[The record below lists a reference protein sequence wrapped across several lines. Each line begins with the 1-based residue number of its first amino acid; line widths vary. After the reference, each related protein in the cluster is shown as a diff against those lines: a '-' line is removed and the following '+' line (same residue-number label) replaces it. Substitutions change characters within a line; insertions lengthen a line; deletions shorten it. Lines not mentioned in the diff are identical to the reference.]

1 MDGAK
6 SDAIACVCQWSGR
19 KPLSLSSGAEVP
31 EVGIHGAT
39 RVKMACQCGGLD
51 RPSGMDRQVQ
61 RLHGS
66 DDFLQNQ
73 GFGRALTAAPHEGPV
88 VLLHSYAGRLRG
100 CHPVPSAAQKR
111 TYWVHDLGM
120 VDLSR
125 KTRGRRYGRRIGLG
139 EFELSPVSRT
149 ATPRVESV
157 WSANERRPAA
167 ERVRPD
173 QERHLPAAEACQA
186 CGAVPS

>member
-1 MDGAK
+1 M
-6 SDAIACVCQWSGR
+6 
-19 KPLSLSSGAEVP
+19 
-31 EVGIHGAT
+31 GIHGAT
-39 RVKMACQCGGLD
+39 RVKMACQCNGLD
-51 RPSGMDRQVQ
+51 RSSRINWGVYH
-61 RLHGS
+61 LHGS
-66 DDFLQNQ
+66 DDFLRNL
-73 GFGRALTAAPHEGPV
+73 GFRCALTAAPHERPV
-88 VLLHSYAGRLRG
+88 VLLHSYAGQLRG

-111 TYWVHDLGM
+111 TDWVHDLGM

-139 EFELSPVSRT
+139 EFELSPVSRA

-167 ERVRPD
+167 GRVRPD